1 MIKIIPKKIVA
12 VDSMEI
18 FTLERIDDF
27 SALINFNALITLE
40 NWPDIQQ
47 AVFDAMKVIFPEGA

>member
-18 FTLERIDDF
+18 FTLEKIDDF
-27 SALINFNALITLE
+27 SALINFNTSITLE
-40 NWPDIQQ
+40 HWPDIQQ
-47 AVFDAMKVIFPEGA
+47 AVYDAMKVIFPEE

>member
-1 MIKIIPKKIVA
+1 MIKIIPKKIAA

-27 SALINFNALITLE
+27 SALINFNTSITLE
-40 NWPDIQQ
+40 HWPDIQQ
-47 AVFDAMKVIFPEGA
+47 AVYDAMKVIFPEE

>member
-47 AVFDAMKVIFPEGA
+47 AVADAMKVIFQEE

>member
-40 NWPDIQQ
+40 NWQDIQQ
-47 AVFDAMKVIFPEGA
+47 AVADAMKVIFPEE

>member
-27 SALINFNALITLE
+27 SALINFNASITLE

-47 AVFDAMKVIFPEGA
+47 AISDAMKVIFPDE

>member
-18 FTLERIDDF
+18 FTLEKIDDF
-27 SALINFNALITLE
+27 SALIDFIAPVTLE
-40 NWPDIQQ
+40 NWQDIQK
-47 AVFDAMKVIFPEGA
+47 AVSDAMKVIFPEE